1 MIEKKVRLY
10 CVHLNQCDP
19 KKCTALKLHRLGLV
33 TLVNRLDRCPRN
45 AIILDPFSDQILS
58 IADREPIEKFGLI
71 VINCSWE
78 KTESIFIHKFRTGRK
93 LPPLLAANSVNYGRW
108 ERLSSAEALAAALYL
123 TNFIEPAKEILSKYS
138 WGESFLQINH
148 WE

>member
-71 VINCSWE
+71 VIDCSW
-78 KTESIFIHKFRTGRK
+78 KRPKVFLFT
-93 LPPLLAANSVNYGRW
+93 NSEQGGNYRP
-108 ERLSSAEALAAALYL
+108 
-123 TNFIEPAKEILSKYS
+123 F
-138 WGESFLQINH
+138 
-148 WE
+148 